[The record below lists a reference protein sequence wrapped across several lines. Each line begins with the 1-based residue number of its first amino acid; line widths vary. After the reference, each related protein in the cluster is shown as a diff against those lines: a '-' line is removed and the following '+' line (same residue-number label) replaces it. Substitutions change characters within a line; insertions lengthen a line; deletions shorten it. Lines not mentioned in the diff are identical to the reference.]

1 MACVLL
7 SSCRWEA
14 QGERLCSH
22 GELLQP
28 RRLRFFFKGFF
39 KKQERVLITG
49 FLGLWGSLH
58 FTREGFATF
67 YIFPYNYWA

>member
-28 RRLRFFFKGFF
+28 RRLRFFCFKGVF
-39 KKQERVLITG
+39 KKQGRVFKNRVLGTLG
-49 FLGLWGSLH
+49 F
-58 FTREGFATF
+58 FAF
-67 YIFPYNYWA
+67 Y